1 MRRLSL
7 FVAVALAVTVI
18 PGPSSAA
25 KRAGRRWHPP
35 RSGVVSVRGP
45 ARSAATVTSA
55 AGPAAFTTVPVTVG
69 TNQNVIVGDVTN
81 TFEHSSGPACHVG
94 DQTPQNETTISMDPT
109 DSDNLIGGANDY
121 RYFVASEQRYDGS
134 APAYVSHDG
143 GATWTNEFMPGLSEN
158 AGGTYQGVGD
168 PAFAWAPDGSAVYYA
183 NIAFNRQANPATGH
197 SAFASSVAVSR
208 STDKGD
214 TWDTNF
220 VIQSD
225 NPNVF
230 HDKEWV
236 GVGPDGTV
244 YVTWARFQFQPKG
257 KTGLGNYQAS
267 PIVISESHDLGE
279 TWSAPKVI
287 SGPYAQF
294 STPVAFDDDTPDGVL
309 YVSYE
314 EWNNPVGRNGG
325 RAMVARSTDGGDT
338 WTQHFVG
345 RVNDLPSPLP
355 HGAFRAASYP
365 VLDVAE
371 DGILHIVWSNWQ
383 AGSADIV
390 YTRSSNGGASWTRPV
405 TISQEATKSDQFFQ
419 WVDASD
425 DYVHVGFVDRQYTDN
440 ALLDHS
446 YVVSTDGGDT
456 WSQTER
462 VTTTSSRSD
471 ASLFGANCTGEFI
484 GDYTGIVAD
493 GATAH
498 LLWMD
503 GRPGTQ
509 PTSPSGDNDDQ
520 DAFHAEVTVG

>member
-7 FVAVALAVTVI
+7 LLAVTLAVTLI
-18 PGPSSAA
+18 PGSSIGA
-25 KRAGRRWHPP
+25 KRAARRWHPP
-35 RSGVVSVRGP
+35 LSGVVNARAPERSGVT
-45 ARSAATVTSA
+45 ATSA
-55 AGPAAFTTVPVTVG
+55 AGPASFADVPVAVG
-69 TNQNVIVGDVTN
+69 ANQSVIVGDVTN
-81 TFEHSSGPACHVG
+81 TFEHSNGPACHVG

-109 DSDNLIGGANDY
+109 SSDNLIGGANDY
-121 RYFVASEQRYDGS
+121 RFFVESEQRYDGS
-134 APAYVSHDG
+134 ANAYVSHDG
-143 GATWTNEFMPGLSEN
+143 GSSWSNVPMPGLSEEF
-158 AGGTYQGVGD
+158 GGTYQGVGD

-208 STDKGD
+208 STDKGV

-225 NPNVF
+225 SSSVF
-230 HDKEWV
+230 HDKEWI

-279 TWSAPKVI
+279 TWSTPKVI
-287 SGPYAQF
+287 SGPFAQF
-294 STPVAFDDDTPDGVL
+294 STPVAYDDATSDGIL

-325 RAMVARSTDGGDT
+325 RAMVAKSTDGGET

-355 HGAFRAASYP
+355 HGAFRVASYP
-365 VLDVAE
+365 VLDVGD
-371 DGILHIVWSNWQ
+371 DGTLHMLWSNWQ
-383 AGSADIV
+383 GGSADIV
-390 YTRSSNGGASWTRPV
+390 YTRSEDEGASWTRPV
-405 TISQEATKSDQFFQ
+405 TISQETTKSDQFFQ
-419 WVDASD
+419 WIDASD
-425 DYVHVGFVDRQYTDN
+425 DFLHVGFVDRQYTDDV
-440 ALLDHS
+440 LLDHS

-462 VTTTSSRSD
+462 VTTASSRSD

-509 PTSPSGDNDDQ
+509 PTSSSGDDDDQ